1 MDDRLARPAAPL
13 DERPD
18 APEVAHVVPLR
29 SVADRV
35 APIAVLGDADAV
47 EVSGVVFHH
56 DAVVCGS
63 LFCCL
68 PGARFDGHDLAAR
81 ARAAG
86 AVAFVCEHSVA
97 GAAGAVQLVVGPG
110 EARAAM
116 ARAACA
122 YFGDPSRSLR
132 TVGVTGT
139 NGKTTTTFL
148 LRSILEHHG
157 WSSGVIGTLD
167 GARTTPESPELQRA
181 LAGFRDRGDVAVA
194 LEVTSHA
201 LLQGRVDGIR
211 FDVSVFTNLSQD
223 HLDYHATMDAYF
235 AAKSLLF
242 EPERSALAVVNV
254 DDPYGRRLAER
265 RGPDVLAYS
274 LADAAEL
281 DLGPT
286 SSRFLLAGHEVR
298 LRLGG
303 AFNVA
308 NALAA
313 GAAARAL
320 GVTDETIAAGLSAA
334 SGVPGRFETFESLD
348 GVTAIVDYAHTPAAL
363 EQVLGAARAMLGTR
377 RDDASIP
384 PRLLVIF
391 GAGGDR
397 DRGKRPAM
405 GAVASR
411 LADVVVLTSDNPRSE
426 DARAIAEQ
434 VRAGVGSDTDCRVE
448 LDRRDAITWAL
459 RSARSGDV
467 VVVAGKGHETTQQT
481 GSSAVHFDDREVVLE
496 VLESQGRALPR
507 WARPT
512 ATGPG
517 A

>member
-1 MDDRLARPAAPL
+1 MDDRFARPAAP
-13 DERPD
+13 PD
-18 APEVAHVVPLR
+18 APEVGHVVPLR
-29 SVADRV
+29 NVVDRV
-35 APIAVLGDADAV
+35 EPIAVLGDADAV

-56 DAVVCGS
+56 DAVVPGS

-148 LRSILEHHG
+148 LRSVLEHHG
-157 WSSGVIGTLD
+157 WPSGVVGTLD

-181 LAGFRDRGDVAVA
+181 LAGLRDQGAVAVA

-211 FDVSVFTNLSQD
+211 FDVAVFTNLSQD

-265 RGPDVLAYS
+265 LGPDVLAYS

-281 DLGPT
+281 ELGPT

-320 GVTDETIAAGLSAA
+320 GVPDETIAAGLSEA

-363 EQVLGAARAMLGTR
+363 EQVLSAARAMLGSR
-377 RDDASIP
+377 RDGSNP
-384 PRLLVIF
+384 PRLLAVF

-434 VRAGVGSDTDCRVE
+434 VRAGLASGTDCRVE

-459 RSARSGDV
+459 RSARPGDV
-467 VVVAGKGHETTQQT
+467 VVVAGKGHETTQET
-481 GSSAVHFDDREVVLE
+481 GGTAVHFDDREVVLE
-496 VLESQGRALPR
+496 ALEGQGRALPR
-507 WARPT
+507 WARQT
-512 ATGPG
+512 TTGAG